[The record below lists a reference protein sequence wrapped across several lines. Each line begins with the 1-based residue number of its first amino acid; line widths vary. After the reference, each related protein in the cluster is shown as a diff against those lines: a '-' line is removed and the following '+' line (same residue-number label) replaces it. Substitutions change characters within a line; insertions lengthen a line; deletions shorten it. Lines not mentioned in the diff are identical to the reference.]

1 VVVQSRDSL
10 LRQLLG
16 EWMRRDPHVAAV
28 VLAADGAELS
38 RLCEVCHP
46 DAVVVDAAPDD
57 ETEALLERL
66 RAVVGRA
73 VVVLLVERG
82 GVRLRPM
89 SRDDAVQPVLRA
101 NCLRALTEALGHLSE
116 GADIVITTDAPAG
129 PLTGRELDVLRLLS
143 LGRRSPEIGSIL
155 GVSARTVENHKRR
168 IFAKLDVHGET
179 QAVAEAIRLGLL
191 RGAPPLRGPTRLTP
205 RESEIINLAAAGRSV
220 KQTAR
225 ALNISVKTVESIQ
238 SHLFSKLGVSGR
250 TGAVAAVFG
259 RDGVASTPGT

>member
-1 VVVQSRDSL
+1 
-10 LRQLLG
+10 
-16 EWMRRDPHVAAV
+16 M
-28 VLAADGAELS
+28 LAADGAELS

-46 DAVVVDAAPDD
+46 DAVIVDAPED

-66 RAVVGRA
+66 RAVVGQA
-73 VVVLLVERG
+73 VVVLLVECA
-82 GVRLRPM
+82 GVQIRPGPE
-89 SRDDAVQPVLRA
+89 DDAVQPVLRA
-101 NCLRALTEALGHLSE
+101 NCLRALTEVLDRLSE
-116 GADIVITTDAPAG
+116 GAAIVITTRAPAG
-129 PLTGRELDVLRLLS
+129 LLTGRELDVLRLLS

-191 RGAPPLRGPTRLTP
+191 RGAPPLRGPARLTP

-259 RDGVASTPGT
+259 SDGLASAPNVP